1 MDKIIQ
7 YVVECDTLYG
17 VVALAILFIGLALL
31 GLITLAT
38 LYVVLPYVY
47 KIICKWCNTYKNYK
61 DVHTK
66 VGVKDFS
73 FENEFHQ

>member
-17 VVALAILFIGLALL
+17 VAALAILFIGLALL
-31 GLITLAT
+31 GVIALAT

-61 DVHTK
+61 DVRTK